1 MVSIFKK
8 GLFALGFV
16 FASLAILS
24 ARTVSECKMQLKEIS
39 QELLDKNV
47 YHPKIASFVKE
58 SVILPEEA
66 IIEFCDQ
73 LLLYRHDLGSK
84 ASDIEVIKDEL
95 ISYLRSFVASGMDV
109 GEVDPNFAF
118 GYNVQN
124 PDFTV
129 TFKNPA
135 GEIKT
140 RKYALRVK
148 SFGLKFELVI
158 KINGIMI
165 LGEGFNY
172 YDSAN
177 KEYELGSGFDMAY
190 YPHKGLNDEA
200 VNGLL
205 AFSRIVHDDPRY
217 AEANV
222 KLRGLSAI
230 GSGYFG
236 LCLTFAKIK
245 ETGCVLVIGGI
256 AIGLGQG
263 GIAFSRIGNVLVFSG
278 ISAEGSLVFGGK
290 MTPIAA

>member
-1 MVSIFKK
+1 MDGVFKK
-8 GLFALGFV
+8 SLLAVGFV
-16 FASLAILS
+16 FASFAIVS
-24 ARTVSECKMQLKEIS
+24 ARTVSECKIQLKEIS

-84 ASDIEVIKDEL
+84 ASDVETIKDEI

-109 GEVDPNFAF
+109 GEIDPNFAF

-124 PDFTV
+124 PDFKV

-140 RKYALRVK
+140 RKYALSVK

-190 YPHKGLNDEA
+190 YPHKGLDGAFMNRI
-200 VNGLL
+200 L
-205 AFSRIVHDDPRY
+205 ALSGIAHDDPRY
-217 AEANV
+217 AASNA
-222 KLRGLSAI
+222 KLRGLSSI
-230 GSGYFG
+230 CSGNFG

-245 ETGCVLVIGGI
+245 ETDCVLVIVGFAIGIGEGGI
-256 AIGLGQG
+256 AV
-263 GIAFSRIGNVLVFSG
+263 SRVGNFWVLSSIPV
-278 ISAEGSLVFGGK
+278 EGALVLGGK
-290 MTPIAA
+290 MTPIAK